1 MFDGGCDHG
10 PSCSPLA
17 SRPSR
22 SRVDHLNDGDGRLN
36 MSELGNALGLV
47 RPTEEE

>member
-1 MFDGGCDHG
+1 MVACVIMG
-10 PSCSPLA
+10 PRVQLLPL
-17 SRPSR
+17 PSH